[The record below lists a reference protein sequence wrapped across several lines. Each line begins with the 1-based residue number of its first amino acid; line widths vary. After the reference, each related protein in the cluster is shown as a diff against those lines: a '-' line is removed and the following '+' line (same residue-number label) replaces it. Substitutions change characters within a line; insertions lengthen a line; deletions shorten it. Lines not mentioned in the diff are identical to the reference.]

1 MSRLII
7 GATWSDAPHLTK
19 EAQDELWASIP
30 PHQRDSRSKGI
41 PQLAAGSIY
50 TFPESD
56 IKVKDFEI
64 PRHYAR
70 GFGLD
75 CALGGTTAI
84 VWGAMDRDTMTLY
97 IYSVYKRSMAETAIH
112 VEALKARGE
121 WIPGVGDAAGIEDS
135 SRTKFIETYRRHKI
149 EVELPDKGVEVGIT
163 DVYDLLSAGKL
174 KVFESCAAWF
184 AEFRLYKRDKHGRV
198 KKVND
203 HLMDATRYL
212 VRSGRGRM
220 KNPPSAPVVKERF
233 VYASDGKS
241 SLGWMR

>member
-7 GATWSDAPHLTK
+7 GATWENAPHLTPEAK
-19 EAQDELWASIP
+19 EALWNSIP
-30 PHQRDSRSKGI
+30 AYQKDSRSKGI

-50 TFPESD
+50 TFPETD

-64 PRHYAR
+64 PKHYAR

-75 CALGGTTAI
+75 CALGGSTAM
-84 VWGAMDRDTMTLY
+84 VWGAMDRDSMTLY
-97 IYSVYKRSMAETAIH
+97 LYSVYKRSMAETAIH
-112 VEALKARGE
+112 VEALKSRGA
-121 WIPGVGDAAGIEDS
+121 WIPGVGDAAGIEDAA
-135 SRTKFIETYRRHKI
+135 RTKFIESYRKHKI
-149 EVELPDKGVEVGIT
+149 DLELADKAVEVGIQE
-163 DVYDLLSAGKL
+163 VYDMLSAGKL

-220 KNPPSAPVVKERF
+220 KNVPTAPTIKERF
-233 VYASDGKS
+233 IYASDGKS
-241 SLGWMR
+241 NLSWMR